1 MRKIALVLVLCMTFS
16 LLTGCASISEA
27 LATTLDSRER
37 WLKST
42 TAENVESIRFEG
54 YGHGAEPGR
63 MEACYRTED
72 KSVIEKYIENCSN
85 LNIKRIPLLP
95 NLFAFGGGSDTVT
108 FIFSDGET
116 KDIKFVQG
124 NYIKGLSAYDVN
136 YSSVYELNSLCDQ
149 YWKFLISDDD
159 ITVYSDL
166 EETKPIGTLEDADDI
181 RFVKLDTRAYDED
194 EVSDIIFTHVVSIG
208 ARKLLITSDTEFYV
222 IESNMRVFHC
232 ELTDGQTF
240 SEFIDD

>member
-1 MRKIALVLVLCMTFS
+1 
-16 LLTGCASISEA
+16 

-42 TAENVESIRFEG
+42 TAENVESIRFET
-54 YGHGAEPGR
+54 YGHGEPGR

-95 NLFAFGGGSDTVT
+95 NLFAFGGGNDTVT
-108 FIFSDGET
+108 FIFSNGET
-116 KDIKFVQG
+116 KDIKFLQG

-166 EETKPIGTLEDADDI
+166 EETKPVGTLEDADDI
-181 RFVKLDTRAYDED
+181 RFVKLDTVEYSDEA
-194 EVSDIIFTHVVSIG
+194 VSGISFTRVVSIG
-208 ARKLLITSDTEFYV
+208 AHKLLITSDTEFYMITYDV
-222 IESNMRVFHC
+222 GRLAERGIVHC
-232 ELTDGQTF
+232 ELIDGETF
-240 SEFIDD
+240 SDLMD

>member
-42 TAENVESIRFEG
+42 TAENVESIRFEE
-54 YGHGAEPGR
+54 YGHGEPGR

-85 LNIKRIPLLP
+85 LSIKRIPLLP
-95 NLFAFGGGSDTVT
+95 NLFVIGGGSDTVT
-108 FIFSDGET
+108 FTFSNGET

-136 YSSVYELNSLCDQ
+136 YSSVSELNSQCDQ

-166 EETKPIGTLEDADDI
+166 EGTKPIGTLEDADDI
-181 RFVKLDTRAYDED
+181 RFVKLDTVEYSDEAI
-194 EVSDIIFTHVVSIG
+194 SGISFTRVVSIG
-208 ARKLLITSDTEFYV
+208 GNKLLITSDTEFYV
-222 IESNMRVFHC
+222 IKSNMRVFHC

>member
-16 LLTGCASISEA
+16 LLTGCTLISEA
-27 LATTLDSRER
+27 SATTLDSRER
-37 WLKST
+37 WLKQT
-42 TAENVESIRFEG
+42 TAENVASVKFEG
-54 YGHGAEPGR
+54 FGHGAEPGK
-63 MEACYRTED
+63 MQACYRTEN
-72 KSVIEKYIENCSN
+72 KSVIEQYIENCSN

-95 NLFAFGGGSDTVT
+95 NLFVIGGGSDTVT

-116 KDIKFVQG
+116 KDIKFLQG
-124 NYIKGLSAYDVN
+124 NYIKGLSAYDVD
-136 YSSVYELNSLCDQ
+136 YSSVSELNSLCDQ

-194 EVSDIIFTHVVSIG
+194 EVSDIIFTRVVSIG

-232 ELTDGQTF
+232 ELIDGETF
-240 SEFIDD
+240 SDLMD

>member
-54 YGHGAEPGR
+54 YGHGAEPGK
-63 MEACYRTED
+63 MQVCYRTEN
-72 KSVIEKYIENCSN
+72 KSVIEQYIENCSN

-95 NLFAFGGGSDTVT
+95 NLFVIGGGSDTVT

-116 KDIKFVQG
+116 KDIKFLQG

-136 YSSVYELNSLCDQ
+136 YSSVSELNSLCDQ

-166 EETKPIGTLEDADDI
+166 EGTKPIGTLEDADDI
-181 RFVKLDTRAYDED
+181 RFVKLDTVEYSDEA
-194 EVSDIIFTHVVSIG
+194 VSGISFTRVVSIG
-208 ARKLLITSDTEFYV
+208 AHKLLITSDTEFYV
-222 IESNMRVFHC
+222 IENNMRVFHC